1 MRRTMTVED
10 FKVWKDLA
18 SKYNLAWELID
29 RNENWVYVYI
39 GGVNSIKNFQK
50 TYEKQLT
57 SKCFYDIIQVQKG
70 NGGTKKWNT
79 K

>member
-50 TYEKQLT
+50 TYEK
-57 SKCFYDIIQVQKG
+57 
-70 NGGTKKWNT
+70 
-79 K
+79 